1 MFMLPDKKNYFDKIK
16 KFLIAK
22 RDREVLAYS
31 DAAFAYVR
39 RIAEINQ
46 EIQDLDD
53 ENKKEK

>member
-1 MFMLPDKKNYFDKIK
+1 LFMLPDKKNYFDKRK
-16 KFLIAK
+16 EFLIAK

>member
-1 MFMLPDKKNYFDKIK
+1 MLPDKKNYFDKRK
-16 KFLIAK
+16 EFLIAK